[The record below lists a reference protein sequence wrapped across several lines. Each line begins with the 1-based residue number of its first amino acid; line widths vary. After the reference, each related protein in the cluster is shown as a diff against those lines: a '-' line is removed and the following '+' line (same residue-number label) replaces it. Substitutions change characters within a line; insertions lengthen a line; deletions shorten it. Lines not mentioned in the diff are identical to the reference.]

1 MKAAG
6 EDIFR
11 YKRCFGAFAA
21 AVVVI
26 CTARY
31 GLTGVALSASF
42 LWAVSILVFDVFGN
56 GLTKEIMSEPQAEQ
70 EGAADIQAAEPDH
83 ILPVKVQLVHVHT
96 PDAGRKV
103 CRSHDEIAAMDPSGD
118 LRRDVDALLPGADEG
133 TKAAAAYDLM
143 NAGVKHR

>member
-6 EDIFR
+6 EDISR

-21 AVVVI
+21 AAVVI

-31 GLTGVALSASF
+31 GLTGFALSASF
-42 LWAVSILVFDVFGN
+42 LWAVSILIFDVFGN
-56 GLTKEIMSEPQAEQ
+56 GLAKDIMSELQAEP
-70 EGAADIQAAEPDH
+70 EGAADSQAAEPDH
-83 ILPVKVQLVHVHT
+83 IMPEKVHLVHVHAT
-96 PDAGRKV
+96 ESRQKG
-103 CRSHDEIAAMDPSGD
+103 CRSHDEIAAMDPSGE

-143 NAGVKHR
+143 NDGVKHR